1 MSHYTADPVIVQEYK
16 NSQSR
21 VLGWVAGTEGAEFYS
36 PNAPPTEL
44 DESERI
50 PGSPFSDAWSSVSVP
65 PRLKLRFTDG
75 RPDEPIPNA
84 QRDAA
89 KGRKSSTRHGEK
101 RDDSHRTR
109 SLSGRSRH
117 GQVER
122 LPSHSP
128 EEIQILP
135 SQYTADQV
143 PTHPISHQSRSRS
156 LPRNTFSQTHS
167 DAPPPPIPN
176 PQVPFY
182 PPSMASFQG
191 PQVKFSQPQPVP
203 SRHGSVSHPHKRIP
217 PAIVYAPSGPFHANY
232 QPPVIYNY
240 MPNVGPNG
248 MVYSHSAPVK
258 HQAPHYPPSNATPY
272 PHDDYPVQISREP
285 SHHRAGSAPLRRAPS
300 FAASDESGST
310 YYVIPTGKQK
320 VHVIR
325 PGDTT
330 VYGSS
335 RSPPSSR
342 SPTSTKSPSSSKSPV
357 SPMYPSPIQKKPF
370 LQRLFSLAP
379 RLSFSSASSG
389 KGSTHTS
396 RRLHRR
402 HSTGTRSQRSST
414 R

>member
-21 VLGWVAGTEGAEFYS
+21 VSGWVASNEGAEFYS

-44 DESERI
+44 DEGEWI
-50 PGSPFSDAWSSVSVP
+50 PGSPVSDAWSSISVP

-75 RPDEPIPNA
+75 RPDEPIPNP
-84 QRDAA
+84 QRDAV
-89 KGRKSSTRHGEK
+89 KGRKSTRHAEN

-117 GQVER
+117 GQIER
-122 LPSHSP
+122 LPSRSP

-135 SQYTADQV
+135 SQYTVDQV

-156 LPRNTFSQTHS
+156 LPRNTFSQTHT
-167 DAPPPPIPN
+167 DPPPPPIPN
-176 PQVPFY
+176 PQVPLI
-182 PPSMASFQG
+182 PPSMTSIQG

-203 SRHGSVSHPHKRIP
+203 SRHGSTSHNHKRTP
-217 PAIVYAPSGPFHANY
+217 PAIVYAPSGHFHANY

-248 MVYSHSAPVK
+248 MVYSHSAPIK
-258 HQAPHYPPSNATPY
+258 HQAPRYPPSNATPY
-272 PHDDYPVQISREP
+272 PYDDYISQVSREKG
-285 SHHRAGSAPLRRAPS
+285 HLRAGSVPLSHTPS
-300 FAASDESGST
+300 YAASDESGST

-330 VYGSS
+330 IYASS

-342 SPTSTKSPSSSKSPV
+342 SPTSSKSPASSKSPV
-357 SPMYPSPIQKKPF
+357 SPMYPSAIQKKPF

-396 RRLHRR
+396 RRLQRR
-402 HSTGTRSQRSST
+402 HSTGTRSQRSNT

>member
-1 MSHYTADPVIVQEYK
+1 MSHYTADPVVVQEYK
-16 NSQSR
+16 NSQTR
-21 VLGWVAGTEGAEFYS
+21 VLGWVTGTAGAEFYS

-44 DESERI
+44 DEDERI
-50 PGSPFSDAWSSVSVP
+50 PGSPVSDAWSSISVP

-75 RPDEPIPNA
+75 RPDQPIPNP

-89 KGRKSSTRHGEK
+89 KGRKSSTRHGGNHDGTK
-101 RDDSHRTR
+101 SF
-109 SLSGRSRH
+109 SGRSRH
-117 GQVER
+117 GQIEQ
-122 LPSHSP
+122 LPSQSP

-135 SQYTADQV
+135 SQYTADPV
-143 PTHPISHQSRSRS
+143 PTRPVSHQSRSRS
-156 LPRNTFSQTHS
+156 LPRNTFSQTHT

-182 PPSMASFQG
+182 PPSMASFHG
-191 PQVKFSQPQPVP
+191 PQVKFTQSQPVP
-203 SRHGSVSHPHKRIP
+203 SRHGSAIHHKRTP

-248 MVYSHSAPVK
+248 MLVENEVIIG
-258 HQAPHYPPSNATPY
+258 T
-272 PHDDYPVQISREP
+272 
-285 SHHRAGSAPLRRAPS
+285 GSAPLRRTAS

-342 SPTSTKSPSSSKSPV
+342 SPTSTKSPASSKSPV

-396 RRLHRR
+396 RRLQRR
-402 HSTGTRSQRSST
+402 HSTGTRSQRSNNT

>member
-16 NSQSR
+16 DSQSR
-21 VLGWVAGTEGAEFYS
+21 VAGWVAGTEGAEFYS

-44 DESERI
+44 DEGERI
-50 PGSPFSDAWSSVSVP
+50 LGSPFSDAWSSISVP

-75 RPDEPIPNA
+75 RPDEPIPNS

-89 KGRKSSTRHGEK
+89 KGHKSSTRHREK
-101 RDDSHRTR
+101 RDDSYRTR

-117 GQVER
+117 GQVEQ
-122 LPSHSP
+122 LAVS
-128 EEIQILP
+128 I
-135 SQYTADQV
+135 
-143 PTHPISHQSRSRS
+143 
-156 LPRNTFSQTHS
+156 PRR
-167 DAPPPPIPN
+167 DPN
-176 PQVPFY
+176 PAFSVPFY

-203 SRHGSVSHPHKRIP
+203 SRHGSVSHPHKRTP

-272 PHDDYPVQISREP
+272 PYDEYAVQISREP
-285 SHHRAGSAPLRRAPS
+285 SHQRAGSALQRRAPS

-320 VHVIR
+320 VHVIVSH
-325 PGDTT
+325 P
-330 VYGSS
+330 
-335 RSPPSSR
+335 

-402 HSTGTRSQRSST
+402 HSTGTRSHRSST